1 MTPLLVVTGPIGV
14 GKSAVL
20 FEVDSLLVAAGSR
33 HATVELEELARCW
46 TPEIGPA
53 RRAFVHSNLA
63 AVWSNFAAVG
73 ADRLIVSAL
82 VEHRSDLE
90 GLSQAVPGAEVTIAR
105 LHAPLV
111 VLEQRI
117 RSREAGEAVG
127 GELDGA
133 RWWTRHFEQHQP
145 EDFMLATDG
154 RPVHE
159 VAEELLR
166 QANWLA

>member
-1 MTPLLVVTGPIGV
+1 MLVVTGPIGV

-20 FEVDSLLVAAGSR
+20 LEVDSLLVAVGSR
-33 HATVELEELARCW
+33 HATVEVEELARCW
-46 TPEIGPA
+46 APEIEPA
-53 RRAFVHSNLA
+53 RRAFVHGNLA

-73 ADRLIVSAL
+73 ADRLILSAL

-90 GLSQAVPGAEVTIAR
+90 VLSEVVPGGAVTIAR
-105 LHAPLV
+105 LHAPLA

-117 RSREAGEAVG
+117 RSREAGDAVD

-145 EDFMLATDG
+145 EDFVVETEG
-154 RPVHE
+154 RRVPD

-166 QANWLA
+166 RAGWLL